1 MDINPAVKAYTNL
14 NITDEELV
22 ETPKKSSM
30 GLGLLSRKRKDES
43 KEQKSNE
50 PRDRVRDYVNA
61 IRKKRKQINNGR

>member
-30 GLGLLSRKRKDES
+30 GLGLLSRTRKEEP
-43 KEQKSNE
+43 KNNLNE
-50 PRDRVRDYVNA
+50 PRDRVRDYVST

>member
-30 GLGLLSRKRKDES
+30 GLGLLSRTRKEEP
-43 KEQKSNE
+43 KNNLNE
-50 PRDRVRDYVNA
+50 PRDRVRDYVNT
-61 IRKKRKQINNGR
+61 IRKKEKAD

>member
-30 GLGLLSRKRKDES
+30 GLGLLSRTRKEEP
-43 KEQKSNE
+43 KNNLNE
-50 PRDRVRDYVNA
+50 PRDRIRDYVST

>member
-14 NITDEELV
+14 NITDEEPV
-22 ETPKKSSM
+22 EAPKKSSM
-30 GLGLLSRKRKDES
+30 GLGLLSRKRKDEP

-50 PRDRVRDYVNA
+50 PRDRVRDYVNT

>member
-14 NITDEELV
+14 NMTDEELV

-30 GLGLLSRKRKDES
+30 GLGLLSRTRKEEP
-43 KEQKSNE
+43 KNNLNE
-50 PRDRVRDYVNA
+50 PRDRIRDYVNT